1 MSLTLEIVTPEKRVY
16 SKSVER
22 VKLPCSE
29 GEMEV
34 LPGHIPLITTVDAG
48 KSVPSPKDRASY

>member
-34 LPGHIPLITTVDAG
+34 LGIFP
-48 KSVPSPKDRASY
+48 